1 MPGHVET
8 PIEETMEAL
17 HDAVKAGKILYL
29 GGSSMFAWQFA
40 ELQLTAEKN
49 GWTKFISMQNHYN
62 LSIEKRRGDESLLF
76 KDRGRFDTLVAS
88 CAWHSGWLL
97 SGGFAGGVRIVLKDK
112 TEQERGLYK
121 GDMFFR

>member
-1 MPGHVET
+1 
-8 PIEETMEAL
+8 MEAL

-62 LSIEKRRGDESLLF
+62 LVYREERGDESLLF
-76 KDRGRFDTLVAS
+76 KDRGRFNTLVAS

-97 SGGFAGGVRIVLKDK
+97 SGGFAGGSTDRSQGQDRAR
-112 TEQERGLYK
+112 TEGSTRAT
-121 GDMFFR
+121 MFFR